1 MNNKVFIDTSFVVAL
16 SVETDNYHAS
26 AKSWA
31 EYIAKNKYHMVTHQ
45 GILLEIG
52 NIFSKPPWR
61 KTASELIAFLQHDP
75 TIKIVSISTL
85 LLSEAIQLFSSQHE
99 KSWRM
104 TDCLSFIV
112 MRRSNLETALTANQH
127 FAEAGFR
134 TLLKEEPTS

>member
-1 MNNKVFIDTSFVVAL
+1 MMDKLFIDTSFIIAL
-16 SVETDNYHAS
+16 SIETDPHHAI

-31 EYIAKNKYHMVTHQ
+31 EHIAKNKHHMMTHQ

-52 NIFSKPPWR
+52 NVFAKPPWR
-61 KTASELIAFLQHDP
+61 KTALELITFLQHDP

-85 LLSEAIQLFSSQHE
+85 LLNEAIQLFVSQHE

-104 TDCLSFIV
+104 TDCLSFTV
-112 MRRSNLETALTANQH
+112 MRQSNLETALTANQH

-134 TLLKEEPTS
+134 PLLREEPAS